1 MKNCGG
7 KISLQFKKIKAQI
20 QSPDILK
27 FVVRSTPLGL
37 FWQLLCTMG
46 FTHGYLNST
55 PFGVLLE
62 WQLNWRLYNT
72 C

>member
-37 FWQLLCTMG
+37 FYVAIVPWVSPTAIQIQPLR
-46 FTHGYLNST
+46 GYAAIAIKLAI
-55 PFGVLLE
+55 V
-62 WQLNWRLYNT
+62 
-72 C
+72 